1 VEKRREKKMESMK
14 SKLLTARG
22 EFFRF
27 WLPVIATIM
36 FVRGTIAEARFI
48 PSSSMEP
55 TLQIQDRILV
65 EKVSNR
71 FLGRPIKHGD
81 ILVFYPP
88 AIETGITGSPR
99 VISSFLPFIPERPPA
114 FIKRVVG
121 LPGDRIVVRAGDGIF
136 VNGERV
142 PETGDIPKPD
152 YDLNTLGDIGGTNLM
167 GHAIEPFGSS
177 TAPIVVP
184 DGKLFMLGDNHN
196 NSADSHVWG
205 FVDAS
210 RVVGRDCLTFWHGE
224 WLPLSKIFARS

>member
-1 VEKRREKKMESMK
+1 MQKRWEKEMEGIK
-14 SKLLTARG
+14 SKLLSARG

-99 VISSFLPFIPERPPA
+99 VISSFLPATISSCAPA
-114 FIKRVVG
+114 M
-121 LPGDRIVVRAGDGIF
+121 A
-136 VNGERV
+136 
-142 PETGDIPKPD
+142 
-152 YDLNTLGDIGGTNLM
+152 Y
-167 GHAIEPFGSS
+167 SS
-177 TAPIVVP
+177 TAS
-184 DGKLFMLGDNHN
+184 G
-196 NSADSHVWG
+196 
-205 FVDAS
+205 
-210 RVVGRDCLTFWHGE
+210 CLRQATFPN
-224 WLPLSKIFARS
+224 LIMT